1 MQRSR
6 RGEALQLAHK
16 GQGVYKLVPLDG
28 KRPIVDDW
36 VNKASSDRNYVGHTW
51 TKHPDANIGIA
62 TGGTLVVLD
71 MDPRNGGEESL
82 AKLERKIGPLPAPTV
97 LTGGGGKH
105 WYFLVDDP
113 VSTRKLLPGLDLRGE
128 GAQVVAPPSI
138 HPDTGRLYTFV
149 NGSLPEVC
157 PPRLAKYITRK
168 NDSDPGTSRE
178 SSTSDFLAEGSR
190 NENLTRLAGS
200 MRRLGASQH
209 EIETALIALAKESG
223 LPVREA
229 IRTAASIARKPS
241 GTEEEVAKL
250 VHHMDVRDEA
260 HRRRRQRDIKL
271 VELPQDSLKS
281 DLKRPR
287 EPTTFMVHGLHPTGG
302 NTLFIA
308 QRKAGK
314 TTVSM
319 NLVKCLADRQ
329 SFLGEFDVKAPKGR
343 IGYLNYELNEGQCL
357 QWFEDM
363 SIDHQSRISVMN
375 LRGKP
380 GCLWIDENLER
391 FVSWLRSRRISTLV
405 IDPAGRAWRGVVE
418 DENSNS
424 QVREFTSILD
434 EVKDQGGVTDLVLV
448 HHIGKS
454 HRDEGTERGRGA
466 SALEDWPDAIWVL
479 TKDEGGVRSFSA
491 EGRDVEL
498 EPHDLDYDHQS
509 RSLILCGTRAVRRQ
523 QDKAIV
529 DSVRAEG
536 DLKMLCEIVKKLG
549 GKTTRTEIL
558 ARAPWGDKKN
568 RQLIVEG
575 ESQGLLRLSAGPRS
589 AVIVE
594 LKVSDAQGDA

>member
-1 MQRSR
+1 MVFTSSMQRSR

-16 GQGVYKLVPLDG
+16 GQGVYKLLPLNGKVPLVG
-28 KRPIVDDW
+28 DW
-36 VNKASSDRNYVGHTW
+36 VNQASSDRNYIGQTW
-51 TKHPDANIGIA
+51 TEYPDANIGIK
-62 TGGTLVVLD
+62 TGGRLVVLD

-105 WYFLVDDP
+105 WYFIVEQP
-113 VSTRKLLPGLDLRGE
+113 ISTRKLLPGLDLRGE
-128 GAQVVAPPSI
+128 GAQVVAPPSV
-138 HPDTGRLYTFV
+138 HPITGELYRFV
-149 NGSLPEVC
+149 NGSLPTSC
-157 PPRLAKYITRK
+157 PPKLAKYIAKK
-168 NDSDPGTSRE
+168 NESDPGTSQE
-178 SSTSDFLAEGSR
+178 SSTSDFLAKGSR

-229 IRTAASIARKPS
+229 IKTAASIAKKSS
-241 GTEEEVAKL
+241 GPEEEVAKL
-250 VHHMDVRDEA
+250 VAQMDIREEA

-271 VELPQDSLKS
+271 VQLPEDSLKS

-287 EPTTFMVHGLHPTGG
+287 EPTTFSVHSLHPKSG

-314 TTVSM
+314 TTVAM
-319 NLVKCLADRQ
+319 NLVKCLADRET
-329 SFLGEFDVKAPKGR
+329 FLGEFEVEPPEGR
-343 IGYLNYELNEGQCL
+343 VGYLNYELNEGQCL

-363 SIDHQSRISVMN
+363 SIQHQSRISVMN

-380 GCLWIDENLER
+380 GCLWVDENLDR
-391 FVSWLRSRRISTLV
+391 FVSWLKRKNISTLV
-405 IDPAGRAWRGVVE
+405 VDPAGRAWRGVVE

-434 EVKDQGGVTDLVLV
+434 EVKDAGGVTDLWLV

-498 EPHDLDYDHQS
+498 EPHDLDYDHETRRLS
-509 RSLILCGTRAVRRQ
+509 MCGTRSERRS
-523 QDKAIV
+523 QDKAMV
-529 DSVRAEG
+529 ESLKLDAE
-536 DLKMLCEIVKKLG
+536 LK
-549 GKTTRTEIL
+549 
-558 ARAPWGDKKN
+558 
-568 RQLIVEG
+568 QLIEVLTQYGAMSKQSVMDHTGWGRSLNWKVIAYGLKESVIKQVEG
-575 ESQGLLRLSAGPRS
+575 SRNSKLIS
-589 AVIVE
+589 VV
-594 LKVSDAQGDA
+594 D